1 MFTNHFAI
9 EYQLDIIL
17 SKYTLTKHEQIFSI
31 VLQIQ
36 KNYDPSSQQT
46 AAQQIKNKI
55 KQLVKKIMLGN
66 NKPQY

>member
-1 MFTNHFAI
+1 
-9 EYQLDIIL
+9 L